1 MSIGDLF
8 YWLFLLYV
16 VLIISVMILE
26 RRKTSTTIAW
36 LLILVTLPYVGFVFY
51 LFFGRDVSRRKV
63 FRVKENEK
71 KEIRRLAGR
80 QLQSLDT
87 GGLTFHDVVS
97 SEYQGLIRMNLK
109 QSNAIFSQ
117 DNTVEIITDGKVKFD
132 RLFESIR
139 QARHHI
145 HLEYY
150 IFRNDA
156 LGHRLLELLE
166 EKARD
171 GVQVRILIDGVG
183 NKFPSSRLEEARA
196 SGVEVAIFFPNR
208 ILPYLELLLNHRNH
222 RKIVVIDGEHAYI
235 GGFNIG
241 EEYLGANSR
250 MGYWRDTHLRVT
262 GSAVFDIQSRFILD
276 WRVSSGRDIS
286 GDSAFFP
293 ETPGTGQVAMQLV
306 ASGPENSLEQIKYG
320 FIEMINQ
327 ASESVDIQT
336 PYFVPDDS
344 LLEAVKIALLRGV
357 RVRIMIPNKPDH
369 IFVYW
374 ATYSYI
380 GDLLPF
386 GLEAYTYENGFL
398 HAKTM
403 VVDGKVLTCGTANFD
418 IRSFR
423 LNFEANSFIYN
434 QETAGQ
440 YVRIFEEDI
449 MLSRRITLED
459 YRNRPLA
466 VRMKEPVARLLSPLL

>member
-1 MSIGDLF
+1 M
-8 YWLFLLYV
+8 FLLYV
-16 VLIISVMILE
+16 VLIVSVMILE

-36 LLILVTLPYVGFVFY
+36 LLILVTLPYMGFVLY
-51 LFFGRDVSRRKV
+51 LFFGRDISRRRV

-80 QLQSLDT
+80 QFQELERGELP
-87 GGLTFHDVVS
+87 FNEVVS
-97 SEYQGLIRMNLK
+97 EEFRGLIRMNLK
-109 QSNAIFSQ
+109 LSHAIYSQ
-117 DNTVEIITDGKVKFD
+117 DNTVDIFTDGRKKFD
-132 RLFESIR
+132 RLFDSVR
-139 QARHHI
+139 QAKKHI
-145 HLEYY
+145 HVEYY
-150 IFRNDA
+150 IFRNDG
-156 LGHRLLELLE
+156 LGRRLLELLE

-171 GVQVRILIDGVG
+171 GVEVRVLIDGVG
-183 NKFPSSRLEEARA
+183 NKFPGSRLEEARK
-196 SGVEVAIFFPNR
+196 SGVEVATFFPNKV
-208 ILPYLELLLNHRNH
+208 LPYLELLVNHRNH
-222 RKIVVIDGEHAYI
+222 RKIVVIDGEEAYI
-235 GGFNIG
+235 GGFNVG
-241 EEYLGANSR
+241 EEYLGSNSR

-262 GSAVFDIQSRFILD
+262 GSAVYDIQSRFILD
-276 WRVSSGRDIS
+276 WRLSSGRDIS
-286 GDSAFFP
+286 GNPDYFP
-293 ETPGTGQVAMQLV
+293 DQPGTGQVAMQLV

-327 ASESVDIQT
+327 ASESIDIQT

-403 VVDGKVLTCGTANFD
+403 VADRKVLTCGTANFD

-440 YVRIFEEDI
+440 YTRLFEED
-449 MLSRRITLED
+449 MTLSRQITLED
-459 YRNRPLA
+459 YQNRPFS
-466 VRMKEPVARLLSPLL
+466 VRLKEPVARLLSPLL